1 MQKGGKNKG
10 GLRTRLDSSCLFYH
24 IADKLFLLSPFRYL
38 TSIRVLLA
46 QEVVMEEE
54 EEIQQEEIQQE
65 EIQQEGLVEEEEEE
79 EEEKYK

>member
-1 MQKGGKNKG
+1 MQKDGKNMG
-10 GLRTRLDSSCLFYH
+10 GLRTRLYSSCLFYH

-65 EIQQEGLVEEEEEE
+65 GLVEEEEEE
-79 EEEKYK
+79 KYE